1 MDLLDDDPC
10 SCNVHVVPLQ
20 MIASDRLLEY
30 LEHWKGRW
38 DKVVGFRPTGW
49 TSVLEARV
57 YLVLLLMDYRYTP
70 PAGADTINLQNIID
84 RDQKRLYNWANLR
97 PMRNSGPSVMLYGVP
112 YSEHR
117 FADLLPSQRIRY
129 MTPIYSSFFELTCF
143 ALSAQYVRMIA
154 TVNVGSAKS
163 RAKMNGWF
171 EKWEVERRRRVKE
184 KANEHGIV
192 GFRDKEYW

>member
-30 LEHWKGRW
+30 LERWKGRW

-49 TSVLEARV
+49 TSVLEAGG
-57 YLVLLLMDYRYTP
+57 YLVLLLMECRYTP

-84 RDQKRLYNWANLR
+84 RDQKRVYNWANLR
-97 PMRNSGPSVMLYGVP
+97 PMRNSSPSVMLYGVP

-117 FADLLPSQRIRY
+117 FADLLPSPKHTVHDAHLQFLLRTYVLRAVSAVCEDDRDRQRRECEIE
-129 MTPIYSSFFELTCF
+129 SEDEWV
-143 ALSAQYVRMIA
+143 VRE
-154 TVNVGSAKS
+154 VGGRAEEKS
-163 RAKMNGWF
+163 
-171 EKWEVERRRRVKE
+171 EREGERTW
-184 KANEHGIV
+184 NCGI
-192 GFRDKEYW
+192 